1 MAMRSWRIAL
11 PLRCLLAWAG
21 AALLAAAIV
30 PATSTSSRAQVE
42 PKRVLILHSFGL
54 RFKPWTERTQVIRNE
69 MSRRKSLDFHD
80 HSLVSARLAGDKSE
94 GPFVDYLQTLY
105 EDRPPDLI
113 IAIGAPAANFVQK
126 YRPRLFPGTPMVF
139 TAVQQMRVERD
150 KLTENDTVVAAADD
164 FLPLFEN
171 ILRVLPLTKT
181 IAIVSGASPNERFWQ
196 GVLKRDLEA
205 LAGRVDIKWLNERS
219 FEDILTET
227 AKLPPSTAIFF
238 QLMNVDAAGVVFEGG
253 TALTRLAATANR
265 PVFTYDDAF
274 FGDGILGGPMASVD
288 DLSKKAAEVA
298 LRILDGEKPGDIKT
312 PPTGLA
318 SPKFDWRPMQL
329 FGISES
335 DLPPGSTIFFKPP
348 SPWETYRWSI
358 LAVCTVLLL
367 QGGLITLLVIE
378 RQRRHSAEIESRA
391 RMAELAHVN
400 RFATAGE
407 MAASIAH
414 EINQP
419 LGSILNN
426 GETAKIILGTRAPDP
441 AITEIVDDIVRDNL
455 RATEI
460 ISRLRSFMK
469 RAPSE
474 RKDIDLNDIIADTV
488 KFLSPEARSRAT
500 ALRSKLNGA
509 PLQISGDPIQLQ
521 QVFSNL
527 ILNGLDATSDA
538 AQAQKAV
545 TVTTTRN
552 GNFAE
557 ISVADTGPGVSDEAA
572 KKVFDPFYST
582 KDHGM
587 GMGLSIVRTI
597 VEAHHGQIEVD
608 KRNGVNGAVFRVK
621 LPLA

>member
-1 MAMRSWRIAL
+1 MSVMGAWRMPSFFRRFSAL
-11 PLRCLLAWAG
+11 PVVILLVT
-21 AALLAAAIV
+21 AIV
-30 PATSTSSRAQVE
+30 LAMSTSSWADVD

-54 RFKPWTERTQVIRNE
+54 RFKPWTERTQVIRSE

-94 GPFVDYLQTLY
+94 GPFVDYLHALY

-139 TAVQQMRVERD
+139 TAVQQMRVESD
-150 KLTENDTVVAAADD
+150 KLTQNDTVVAAADD

-196 GVLKRDLEA
+196 GVLKRDLQA
-205 LAGRVDIKWLNERS
+205 LAGRVEIKWLNELS
-219 FEDILTET
+219 FEDILKET

-288 DLSKKAAEVA
+288 DLSKKAAAVA
-298 LRILDGEKPGDIKT
+298 LRILDGEKAGDIKT

-318 SPKFDWRPMQL
+318 SPKFDWRPMQR
-329 FGISES
+329 FGISEN
-335 DLPPGSTIFFKPP
+335 DLPPGSTVFFKPP
-348 SPWETYRWSI
+348 TAWETYRWQI
-358 LAVCTVLLL
+358 VTVIAVLLL
-367 QGGLITLLVIE
+367 QAVLIALLLLE

-391 RMAELAHVN
+391 RMTELAHVN

-419 LGSILNN
+419 LGAILNN
-426 GETAKIILGTRAPDP
+426 GETAKIILRSRAPDP
-441 AITEIVDDIVRDNL
+441 SMIEIVDDIVRDNL

-460 ISRLRSFMK
+460 IARLRSFMK
-469 RAPSE
+469 RVPSE
-474 RKDIDLNDIIADTV
+474 TKNVDMNNIVAETV
-488 KFLSPEARSRAT
+488 KFLSPEARSRDIV
-500 ALRSKLNGA
+500 LRGKLNGTA
-509 PLQISGDPIQLQ
+509 ASNQWRSDPVAAGPL
-521 QVFSNL
+521 
-527 ILNGLDATSDA
+527 
-538 AQAQKAV
+538 
-545 TVTTTRN
+545 
-552 GNFAE
+552 E
-557 ISVADTGPGVSDEAA
+557 
-572 KKVFDPFYST
+572 FDF
-582 KDHGM
+582 KW
-587 GMGLSIVRTI
+587 V
-597 VEAHHGQIEVD
+597 
-608 KRNGVNGAVFRVK
+608 
-621 LPLA
+621 

>member
-1 MAMRSWRIAL
+1 MPSLLRCFSAL
-11 PLRCLLAWAG
+11 PLVVSLVT
-21 AALLAAAIV
+21 AIV
-30 PATSTSSRAQVE
+30 LAMSTSSWADVE

-54 RFKPWTERTQVIRNE
+54 RFKPWTERTQVIRSE

-139 TAVQQMRVERD
+139 TAVQQMRVETE

-171 ILRVLPLTKT
+171 ILRVLPSTKT
-181 IAIVSGASPNERFWQ
+181 IAIVSGASPNEQFWQ

-205 LAGRVDIKWLNERS
+205 LAGRVEIKWLNEMS
-219 FEDILTET
+219 FEDILKET

-288 DLSKKAAEVA
+288 DLSKKAAAVA
-298 LRILDGEKPGDIKT
+298 LRILDGEKAGDIKT

-318 SPKFDWRPMQL
+318 SPKFDWRPMQR
-329 FGISES
+329 FGISEN
-335 DLPPGSTIFFKPP
+335 DLPQGSTVFFKPP
-348 SPWETYRWSI
+348 SPWETYRWQI
-358 LAVCTVLLL
+358 LAVCTVLLV
-367 QGGLITLLVIE
+367 QGALITLLLFE
-378 RQRRHSAEIESRA
+378 RNRRYAAEIDSRQ

-400 RFATAGE
+400 RFSTAGE

-419 LGSILNN
+419 LGAILNN
-426 GETAKIILGTRAPDP
+426 VETAKIVLESRPPDP
-441 AITEIVDDIVRDNL
+441 TMREIVDDIIRDNL

-460 ISRLRSFMK
+460 IGRLRSFMK
-469 RAPSE
+469 KVPPGNKR
-474 RKDIDLNDIIADTV
+474 T
-488 KFLSPEARSRAT
+488 AT
-500 ALRSKLNGA
+500 
-509 PLQISGDPIQLQ
+509 
-521 QVFSNL
+521 
-527 ILNGLDATSDA
+527 
-538 AQAQKAV
+538 
-545 TVTTTRN
+545 
-552 GNFAE
+552 
-557 ISVADTGPGVSDEAA
+557 
-572 KKVFDPFYST
+572 
-582 KDHGM
+582 
-587 GMGLSIVRTI
+587 
-597 VEAHHGQIEVD
+597 
-608 KRNGVNGAVFRVK
+608 
-621 LPLA
+621 

>member
-1 MAMRSWRIAL
+1 MPSL
-11 PLRCLLAWAG
+11 LRCFSASPLVVSLVT
-21 AALLAAAIV
+21 AIV
-30 PATSTSSRAQVE
+30 LAMSTSSWADVE

-54 RFKPWTERTQVIRNE
+54 RFKPWTERTQVIRSE

-139 TAVQQMRVERD
+139 TAVQQMRVETE

-164 FLPLFEN
+164 FLPLFDN
-171 ILRVLPLTKT
+171 ILRVLPSTKT
-181 IAIVSGASPNERFWQ
+181 IAIVSGASPNEKFWQ

-205 LAGRVDIKWLNERS
+205 LAGRVEIKWLNEMS
-219 FEDILTET
+219 FENILKET
-227 AKLPPSTAIFF
+227 ANLPPSTAIFF

-288 DLSKKAAEVA
+288 DLSKKAAAVA
-298 LRILDGEKPGDIKT
+298 LRILDGEKAGDIKT

-318 SPKFDWRPMQL
+318 SPKFDWRPMQR
-329 FGISES
+329 FGISEN
-335 DLPPGSTIFFKPP
+335 DLPQGSTVFFKPP
-348 SPWETYRWSI
+348 SPWETYRWQI
-358 LAVCTVLLL
+358 LAVCTVLLV
-367 QGGLITLLVIE
+367 QGALITLLLFE
-378 RQRRHSAEIESRA
+378 RNRRYAAEINSRQ

-400 RFATAGE
+400 RFSTAGE

-419 LGSILNN
+419 LGAILNN
-426 GETAKIILGTRAPDP
+426 VETAKIVLKSRPPDP
-441 AITEIVDDIVRDNL
+441 TMREIVDDIIRDNL

-460 ISRLRSFMK
+460 IGRLRSFMK
-469 RAPSE
+469 KVPLE
-474 RKDIDLNDIIADTV
+474 RKDCDLNDIIADTV
-488 KFLSPEARSRAT
+488 KFLSPEARSRDIL
-500 ALRSKLNGA
+500 LRNKPNGA
-509 PLQISGDPIQLQ
+509 PLRINGDPIQLQ
-521 QVFSNL
+521 QVLSNL
-527 ILNGLDATSDA
+527 IMNALDATSDTKQGEKAVRVEA
-538 AQAQKAV
+538 AQDGK
-545 TVTTTRN
+545 
-552 GNFAE
+552 FAE
-557 ISVADTGPGVSDEAA
+557 MLIADTGPGLSPEAA
-572 KKVFDPFYST
+572 QKVFDPFFST
-582 KDHGM
+582 KKHGM

-608 KRNGVNGAVFRVK
+608 NRNGANGAVFRVRS
-621 LPLA
+621 PLAVT